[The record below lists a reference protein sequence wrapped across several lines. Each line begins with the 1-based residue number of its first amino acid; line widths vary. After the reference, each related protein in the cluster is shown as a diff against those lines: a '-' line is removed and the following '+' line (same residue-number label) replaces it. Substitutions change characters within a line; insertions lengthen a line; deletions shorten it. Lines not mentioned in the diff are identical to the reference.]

1 MLMLFNQLKVR
12 KTIYVLFDPNKD
24 ILHKAGAG
32 GFGHKILIFK
42 RFIRLDRVNLLTSF
56 PIHIDVKL
64 FKTVVFINCIILLQ
78 YIVYHSRYSNKTIR
92 SLYYSDVETVAD
104 CFAKAANYYDEAKFQ
119 IERGGLAVTDP
130 AYKTIVKNHKLAL
143 KVLMDERRSEQVKQF
158 YQVSLM
164 QK

>member
-1 MLMLFNQLKVR
+1 MYCLTRTRTFYIKQEQ
-12 KTIYVLFDPNKD
+12 
-24 ILHKAGAG
+24 GALG
-32 GFGHKILIFK
+32 TKSYYKIRQSKSTYEI
-42 RFIRLDRVNLLTSF
+42 SYS
-56 PIHIDVKL
+56 HDVKL

-78 YIVYHSRYSNKTIR
+78 YIVYQSRYSNKTIR